1 VNGILSNLPVI
12 ATSALFWTVTYRYVS
27 SNYQAGI
34 EKYIA
39 VGNKPST
46 DYLFQKIVKKNPKQA
61 GGISIILTLIYLS
74 SVADKGKL
82 GTIRSYETEGSS
94 KRKKSIG

>member
-1 VNGILSNLPVI
+1 MSNIPVI

-39 VGNKPST
+39 AGNKPST
-46 DYLFQKIVKKNPKQA
+46 DYLFQKIVKRNPK
-61 GGISIILTLIYLS
+61 
-74 SVADKGKL
+74 
-82 GTIRSYETEGSS
+82 
-94 KRKKSIG
+94 